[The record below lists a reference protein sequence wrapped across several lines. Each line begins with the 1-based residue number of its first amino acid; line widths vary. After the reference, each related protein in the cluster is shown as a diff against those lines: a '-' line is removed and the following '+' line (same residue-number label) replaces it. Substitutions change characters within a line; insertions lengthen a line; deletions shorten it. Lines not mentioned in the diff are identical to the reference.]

1 MKHRVIHL
9 LSDEDIS
16 LVLTGLT
23 LLERKYMEQDDN
35 SSVLFTQQ
43 LYEKFDSCEDVGVI
57 NHERI

>member
-16 LVLTGLT
+16 LVLTGLK
-23 LLERKYMEQDDN
+23 LLEKRYIEQDDN
-35 SSVLFTQQ
+35 TSVLFTQQ
-43 LYEKFDSCEDVGVI
+43 LYDKFENPEDVGVI

>member
-16 LVLTGLT
+16 LILTGLRI
-23 LLERKYMEQDDN
+23 LEKEYVSQNDET
-35 SSVLFTQQ
+35 SFLFTQQ
-43 LYEKFDSCEDVGVI
+43 LYDKFEKCEDVGVI

>member
-16 LVLTGLT
+16 LVLTGLK
-23 LLERKYMEQDDN
+23 LLEKRYIEQDDN
-35 SSVLFTQQ
+35 TSVLFTQQ
-43 LYEKFDSCEDVGVI
+43 LYDKFENSEDVGVI

>member
-16 LVLTGLT
+16 LILTGLK
-23 LLERKYMEQDDN
+23 LLERRYVEQSDD

-43 LYEKFDSCEDVGVI
+43 LYDKFEQCEDVGVI

>member
-16 LVLTGLT
+16 LILTGLK
-23 LLERKYMEQDDN
+23 LLERRYVEQSDD

-43 LYEKFDSCEDVGVI
+43 LYDKFENCEDVGVI

>member
-16 LVLTGLT
+16 LILTGLT
-23 LLERKYMEQDDN
+23 LLKRRYIEQNDD
-35 SSVLFTQQ
+35 SAVLFCDQ
-43 LYEKFDSCEDVGVI
+43 LYDKFDNCEDVGVI